1 MENIEG
7 ATIEARR
14 AVDRPTASSFEKSA
28 RSQRNFTVTAG
39 YEKVKFAET
48 KKNEQVTS
56 YQNGDRVELHSKKK
70 IEEAMRLA
78 PKAPQAELFGSSW
91 NKDKTAYDYEISKFN
106 DLIVKIVDR
115 EDRSEVARQYP
126 TKGQVSYKNAFR
138 KFMELI
144 GL

>member
-1 MENIEG
+1 MENVEG

-14 AVDRPTASSFEKSA
+14 AADTRRVSSLKRSA
-28 RSQRNFTVTAG
+28 ISQRNFTIAAG
-39 YEKVKFAET
+39 YEKAKSAET
-48 KKNEQVTS
+48 KRGGQVTN

-70 IEEAMRLA
+70 IEETMRLA
-78 PKAPQAELFGSSW
+78 PQSSQAELFGSSW
-91 NKDKTAYDYEISKFN
+91 NKDKTAYDYELSRFN

-126 TKGQVSYKNAFR
+126 TKGQMNYKNAFR
-138 KFMELI
+138 KFMKLI